1 MALAGLHPKSILA
14 SLAILALGV
23 SLLACQPQDERA
35 GLWLTGDRAAGPVA
49 DWSFT
54 AAIEEIFVETR
65 PWYGLRH
72 STTIWCVDLD
82 GRLYVGSY
90 GEEEKAWEKAVAHDA
105 EARLRIDGQL
115 HDVTLVPV
123 TDPAL
128 RQALDAR
135 YDAKYD
141 MQEVFGEDV
150 PGWRYY
156 RVGQS
161 RGDVGSTRPERE
173 NTERARFG

>member
-1 MALAGLHPKSILA
+1 M
-14 SLAILALGV
+14 
-23 SLLACQPQDERA
+23 
-35 GLWLTGDRAAGPVA
+35 
-49 DWSFT
+49 
-54 AAIEEIFVETR
+54 
-65 PWYGLRH
+65 
-72 STTIWCVDLD
+72 
-82 GRLYVGSY
+82 GSY

-141 MQEVFGEDV
+141 MREVFGEDV

-161 RGDVGSTRPERE
+161 RGDIGSTRPERE